1 VLPLLPNQLTVS
13 LSKDSVACIQTAGG
27 LFGRVL
33 KQQHVAI
40 TPTTNELPWSTALN
54 KFESLLAPM
63 QIKPKT
69 QLKIIL
75 SSDFVRYLFLPQQPI
90 SMNFAEQQAYAL
102 AAYREVYGTVADAWN
117 LKLHDAA
124 PNQATIVAAIDEN
137 LLETLKQIALKYQLK
152 LTSVQP
158 YLMSAFNCLSK
169 QTSKINGY
177 LVVLESERLLLLS
190 MVQGQCQNLRTI
202 AVAADWQVE
211 LKSLLMRESLL
222 GDMLGREVFIYA
234 PAQKNTALKA
244 IEGWN
249 VRRVGQAHKPAVEDK
264 NFVLLEGVA

>member
-1 VLPLLPNQLTVS
+1 MLVLLPNQLKVS

-33 KQQHVAI
+33 KQQHIAI
-40 TPTTNELPWSTALN
+40 TAMANELPWTSALN
-54 KFESLLAPM
+54 KLESLLALM

-90 SMNFAEQQAYAL
+90 SMSLAEQQAYAL

-137 LLETLKQIALKYQLK
+137 LLETLKQIAHKYQLK
-152 LTSVQP
+152 LASVQP
-158 YLMSAFNCLSK
+158 YLMSAFNALSK
-169 QTSKINGY
+169 QTSKMNGY

-190 MVQGQCQNLRTI
+190 MLQGQCQNLRTI
-202 AVAADWQVE
+202 AVAGDWQAE

-222 GDMLGREVFIYA
+222 GDMLGKDVLIYA
-234 PAQKNTALKA
+234 PAQKDTALKA

-249 VRRVGQAHKPAVEDK
+249 VRRVGQANKPAVEDK
-264 NFVLLEGVA
+264 NFVLLEAAA